1 MIWLDARLFR
11 NPKLNSG
18 IVHLMQLKHREPLKS
33 QNMNELCLALDA
45 RWKDRGIS
53 PEWFREKSEWVG
65 RDGGVP
71 GGSDHFFADA
81 GRLMRFCAYDYLLI
95 GPMFFHAVIGLEGML
110 RVHYRVGT
118 ESSFKELLSR
128 AVEEEVI
135 ADRLFFDPQPLPK
148 YFTAKIEK
156 PHPETH
162 AGKLAALLPRLRND
176 YFHCSHLLAPELL
189 HLTIEV
195 REAARRPH
203 HAA

>member
-1 MIWLDARLFR
+1 MDVE
-11 NPKLNSG
+11 KT
-18 IVHLMQLKHREPLKS
+18 IVMTIA
-33 QNMNELCLALDA
+33 ELSFTLDA
-45 RWKDRGIS
+45 RWQDRGITL
-53 PEWFREKSEWVG
+53 EWFREKSVWVG

-81 GRLMRFCAYDYLLI
+81 GRLMRFCAYEYLLL

-118 ESSFKELLSR
+118 ESSFKELLGK

-135 ADRLFFDPQPLPK
+135 MDRVFSDPQPLPK
-148 YFTAKIEK
+148 YFVEKIAK
-156 PHPETH
+156 PRPETH

-176 YFHCSHLLAPELL
+176 YFHGSHLLAPELL

-195 REAARRPH
+195 REAADALTMPQDGFWRP
-203 HAA
+203 